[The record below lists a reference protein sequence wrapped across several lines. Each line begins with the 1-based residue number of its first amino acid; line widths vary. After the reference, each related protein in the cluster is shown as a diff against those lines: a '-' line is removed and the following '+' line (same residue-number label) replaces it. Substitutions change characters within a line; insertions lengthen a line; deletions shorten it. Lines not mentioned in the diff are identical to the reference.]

1 MSDHKGAAV
10 IYPMLPDA
18 ETIIADKGYDRDAF
32 RDALGMP
39 VMRQHR
45 AFPQSRLLD
54 PNQSQRFDLKGDMP
68 GLLLRLAPFQC
79 RSLI

>member
-1 MSDHKGAAV
+1 MSLGFLPRLERRVRCVLQDPSAPPRAQAA
-10 IYPMLPDA
+10 
-18 ETIIADKGYDRDAF
+18 
-32 RDALGMP
+32 GMP

-54 PNQSQRFDLKGDMP
+54 PNQSQRFDLKGNMP